1 MKCAIKQA
9 AKLYR
14 ETKSLNDVA
23 TSLGLSLS
31 TVSRYIA
38 VSKLGDDV
46 VTLVECGDLSITA
59 ALATRKTKVARLT
72 DHEARFLEAALYL
85 GHFTRAQMAVYIGA
99 TQASLYP
106 KLTKMCDT
114 GLLASQNIFGT
125 LIYRV
130 GPSGSNYLGVSYERN
145 WVSASAIHQRIMRN
159 QIALMMLQKNQT
171 ATFLSRQ
178 QCWDIGFNPAHSE
191 HLVSFV
197 HDGDKKFALV
207 IIDDHNKRP
216 ARVVHS
222 VKREHDKNRALVKGD
237 IVLAWKDLVSEVYAY
252 TTDERRLPRL
262 KRYVSQIN
270 DLPVPIYYRHIQ
282 PFFEVY

>member
-1 MKCAIKQA
+1 MKYAIKQA
-9 AKLYR
+9 AELYR
-14 ETKSLNDVA
+14 ETESLDVVA
-23 TSLGLSLS
+23 SELDLSPA

-46 VTLVECGDLSITA
+46 VTQVESGSLSITA
-59 ALATRKTKVARLT
+59 ALATRKARVARLT
-72 DHEARFLEAALYL
+72 DQEVNFLEIAFYL
-85 GHFTRAQMAVYIGA
+85 GYFTRAQMAEYMGA

-114 GLLASQNIFGT
+114 GLLSSQNVFGT

-159 QIALMMLQKNQT
+159 QIALIMRQKNQT

-178 QCWDIGFNPAHSE
+178 QCWEIGFNPAHSE

-197 HDGDKKFALV
+197 HDGGKKFALV

-262 KRYVSQIN
+262 KRYISQVN
-270 DLPVPIYYRHIQ
+270 DLPIPIYYRHIQ